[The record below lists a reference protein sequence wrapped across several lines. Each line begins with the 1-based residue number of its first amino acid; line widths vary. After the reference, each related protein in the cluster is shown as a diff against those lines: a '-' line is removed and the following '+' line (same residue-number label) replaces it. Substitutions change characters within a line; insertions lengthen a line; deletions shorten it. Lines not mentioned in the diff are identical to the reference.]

1 MSTTTG
7 NTMSPPPTKAAI
19 TSNGAAGACAIAASH
34 CRIVSGRASDASGV
48 KRHASISATITA
60 PAAMTLAS
68 RRSGRPFGRSP
79 TIVSR
84 KRGGGIG
91 PSRSARLSN
100 LDGGGAGTAASVTG
114 AR

>member
-7 NTMSPPPTKAAI
+7 NTTSPPPTNAAM
-19 TSNGAAGACAIAASH
+19 TSNGAAGACATAASH

-60 PAAMTLAS
+60 PATMTLAS
-68 RRSGRPFGRSP
+68 RRSGRAFGRSP

-91 PSRSARLSN
+91 PSGSARLSKA
-100 LDGGGAGTAASVTG
+100 DSGGGGTAASFTG